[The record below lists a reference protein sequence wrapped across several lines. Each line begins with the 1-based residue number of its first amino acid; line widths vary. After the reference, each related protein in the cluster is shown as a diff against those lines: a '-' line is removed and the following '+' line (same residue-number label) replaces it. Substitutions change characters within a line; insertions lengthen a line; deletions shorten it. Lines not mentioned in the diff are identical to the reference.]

1 MLNEELLAKVKIALF
16 GSAAGAWRD
25 DTLQVYIDEIKE
37 FMANAGVP
45 ADVIESEAAVGV
57 IVTGVNDLW
66 NYSSGGTKLSPYFI
80 QRVIQMSAGSGGAS
94 NAATE

>member
-1 MLNEELLAKVKIALF
+1 M
-16 GSAAGAWRD
+16 
-25 DTLQVYIDEIKE
+25 
-37 FMANAGVP
+37 
-45 ADVIESEAAVGV
+45 IESEAAVGV